1 MRQPGPSR
9 DSEAFL
15 SALADE
21 LFASPDQLTAQRHVK
36 AAARAAE
43 TERQM
48 RHSRLTR
55 WAAAMVAITTLFGTG
70 GIAVAG
76 GLPRPIQSV
85 VADMARALPLPI
97 DVPYPAEV
105 DRPVVT
111 GAAAA
116 RDRNPEDAE
125 VEIDSYQPAPD
136 ALVAPSVPP
145 VDGEAMSAASSGDG
159 DLDQH
164 PIRVREGDR
173 CDLSEIEKDRGRLDR
188 DEIKELRFELR
199 LLCGLELF
207 DPPRWAHA
215 GRSSDPGQ
223 DDPDEV
229 QTSHQDQ
236 DRDRDRDRDRDGYRD
251 LDRDRDRSG
260 DPDSPDSERSD
271 ETKERGDD
279 EEEERPDDDSTD
291 RSSAGGW
298 RDRHD

>member
-1 MRQPGPSR
+1 
-9 DSEAFL
+9 
-15 SALADE
+15 
-21 LFASPDQLTAQRHVK
+21 
-36 AAARAAE
+36 
-43 TERQM
+43 M
-48 RHSRLTR
+48 RHFRLTR
-55 WAAAMVAITTLFGTG
+55 WAAATVAITTLFGTG

-97 DVPYPAEV
+97 DVPYPAAV
-105 DRPVVT
+105 DRLVVN
-111 GAAAA
+111 GDAAA

-136 ALVAPSVPP
+136 APVAPSVPP
-145 VDGEAMSAASSGDG
+145 VDGEVVPASSGDR
-159 DLDQH
+159 DLDQ
-164 PIRVREGDR
+164 PPARVREGDR

-188 DEIKELRFELR
+188 DEIKELRIELR

-207 DPPRWAHA
+207 DPPRWAHD

-223 DDPDEV
+223 DDADEV

-236 DRDRDRDRDRDGYRD
+236 DRDRDRGDRDRDRD
-251 LDRDRDRSG
+251 RARDRSG
-260 DPDSPDSERSD
+260 DPDSSDSERSG
-271 ETKERGDD
+271 ETKERTDD
-279 EEEERPDDDSTD
+279 KVEERPDDGSTD